1 MKTSTPKTLLTAL
14 AAGSLFFS
22 GCFRDESPTGGGNQ
36 NGMSATFEGR
46 VQGDA
51 AVDGLGKRSSQDGGV
66 EGAIVTVARIKSD
79 GSLETVST
87 AEVKADVQG
96 RFSVKA
102 AADGARELVVVARKE
117 GREWKAVVSAKA
129 EDGRAIACRP
139 LNIES
144 SIEADVLAKVRGS
157 GASEV
162 SFADIAARIDA
173 EVAMQVEAQA
183 ETGADAKADAEAWL
197 SARLRAECKA
207 RTEALVS
214 SAGGFTLAQIDKANE
229 ARMDAEARFE
239 ADLEAAADLSV
250 HGTISADAAAKIDSG
265 YRSAEIKAWTGAG
278 IVLGEVAKACDSS
291 YRASVR
297 AVSEASVSAGI
308 KLAWI
313 RRLAIENAFLLETS
327 VKEGVK
333 ASDSQTDIV
342 IRSGTVLKISLSHAA
357 TQAEMDSAFAAFRAA
372 VATVALSPFSLHGQ
386 VEGGASGADVHA
398 ATVNADGS
406 LKILAGISA
415 HTDAQ
420 GGFSLNTD
428 FKLPDS
434 VVLVVTRG
442 DATLMILIDSA
453 NLSSSQNPV
462 QVNTE
467 STVEVGIIQHILKEG
482 GAGLV
487 TREDVRIQVDSGVA
501 ANVKGDDGAMTHLL
515 AAMEIAARAKAEF
528 LAKAGADIGASA
540 EGKARSLQI
549 YAQTLAR
556 FTIGLSAEARFSLIK
571 SAHAQACIAL
581 RAAAEA
587 QVKAAGAAEI
597 AIQSLAVAGAA
608 LQASLEASADEEA
621 IAKAYA
627 DYHAAVNVCLK
638 QAVMLYAA
646 AVDSVDAK
654 IRGADGARAEL
665 TGRLKA
671 AADAEAVSKAHLEF
685 SAQVEAQVRAAFGSG
700 LGAPTGAQ
708 VEAISQSM
716 ILAGMCG

>member
-22 GCFRDESPTGGGNQ
+22 GCFRDESPTGGGNR

-51 AVDGLGKRSSQDGGV
+51 AAGLGKRSSLDGGV
-66 EGAIVTVARIKSD
+66 EGAIVTVARINSD

-87 AEVKADVQG
+87 AEAKADVQG

-102 AADGARELVVVARKE
+102 AADGARELVVVARKN

-129 EDGRAIACRP
+129 EEGRTIACRP

-144 SIEADVLAKVRGS
+144 SIEADVLAKVRGA

-162 SFADIAARIDA
+162 SFADIASRVDA
-173 EVAMQVEAQA
+173 EVAMQVEAHA

-197 SARLRAECKA
+197 SAGLRAECKA

-229 ARMDAEARFE
+229 ARMDAEARLE
-239 ADLEAAADLSV
+239 ADLEAAADLSI
-250 HGTISADAAAKIDSG
+250 HGTITADAAAKIDSNR
-265 YRSAEIKAWTGAG
+265 RSAEIKAWTEAG

-291 YRASVR
+291 YRSSVD

-313 RRLAIENAFLLETS
+313 RRLALENAFLLES
-327 VKEGVK
+327 SIKEEVK
-333 ASDSQTDIV
+333 ASDGRT
-342 IRSGTVLKISLSHAA
+342 
-357 TQAEMDSAFAAFRAA
+357 DSAMAR
-372 VATVALSPFSLHGQ
+372 
-386 VEGGASGADVHA
+386 
-398 ATVNADGS
+398 
-406 LKILAGISA
+406 
-415 HTDAQ
+415 
-420 GGFSLNTD
+420 
-428 FKLPDS
+428 
-434 VVLVVTRG
+434 
-442 DATLMILIDSA
+442 
-453 NLSSSQNPV
+453 
-462 QVNTE
+462 
-467 STVEVGIIQHILKEG
+467 
-482 GAGLV
+482 
-487 TREDVRIQVDSGVA
+487 
-501 ANVKGDDGAMTHLL
+501 LL

-528 LAKAGADIGASA
+528 LAEAGADIGASA
-540 EGKARSLQI
+540 EGQARSLQI

-556 FTIGLSAEARFSLIK
+556 FTIGVSTEARFSLVK

-587 QVKAAGAAEI
+587 QVKAAGAAQI
-597 AIQSLAVAGAA
+597 TVQSLTIAGAA

-638 QAVMLYAA
+638 QAVMLYASV
-646 AVDSVDAK
+646 VDSVDAG

-665 TGRLKA
+665 MGDLKA

-685 SAQVEAQVRAAFGSG
+685 SAQVEAQVQAAFGTG
-700 LGAPTGAQ
+700 LGAPSAAQ
-708 VEAISQSM
+708 VKAVSQAM
-716 ILAGMCG
+716 VLAGMCG